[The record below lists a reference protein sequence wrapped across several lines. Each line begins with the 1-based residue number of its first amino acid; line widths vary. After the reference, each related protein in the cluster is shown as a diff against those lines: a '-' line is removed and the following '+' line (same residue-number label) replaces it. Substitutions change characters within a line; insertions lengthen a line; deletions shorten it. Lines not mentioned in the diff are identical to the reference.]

1 MVNLNVTWLGYV
13 FVLISFVHM
22 QGAIVFPL
30 FHGKTLDVDGQES
43 VGLENWTIFMDVI
56 RVSPLTSSLLKVRGS
71 SSLFPPYFPF

>member
-1 MVNLNVTWLGYV
+1 MCVAEGVRLKLDVKG
-13 FVLISFVHM
+13 
-22 QGAIVFPL
+22 QGG
-30 FHGKTLDVDGQES
+30 GKTLDVDGQES